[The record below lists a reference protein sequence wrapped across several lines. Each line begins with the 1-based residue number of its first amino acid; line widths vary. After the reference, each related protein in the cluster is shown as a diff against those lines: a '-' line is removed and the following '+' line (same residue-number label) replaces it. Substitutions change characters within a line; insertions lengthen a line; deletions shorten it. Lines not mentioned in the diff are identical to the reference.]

1 MFGLKNLNQPIPNF
15 GKRTVSVLLNK
26 NMLMFS
32 CALNINECH
41 GWRISELHNDSL
53 LFSWMQAASLLLP
66 SLTLPNKA
74 DDPIIGGCNVVW
86 MQPEQVGV
94 HGSTSVFFGFSWE
107 QPVGQ
112 SYSTPEAQRSI
123 HGLSGNGSVWCFWW
137 PLGKVWRELVWATVL
152 AFCFWFLRCLL
163 AIEQVKTIWMV
174 DGDGEPS
181 PSLHHGK
188 DTTAASI
195 THCSYRHTL

>member
-15 GKRTVSVLLNK
+15 GKKTVSVLLNK

-41 GWRISELHNDSL
+41 RWRISELHNDSV

-66 SLTLPNKA
+66 SLTLPTKA

-94 HGSTSVFFGFSWE
+94 HWSTSVFSGCSWE
-107 QPVGQ
+107 QAVGQ

-152 AFCFWFLRCLL
+152 AFCFWFLHCLL
-163 AIEQVKTIWMV
+163 VIEQVKTIWMV
-174 DGDGEPS
+174 DGEGES
-181 PSLHHGK
+181 APSLHHSK

-195 THCSYRHTL
+195 THCS